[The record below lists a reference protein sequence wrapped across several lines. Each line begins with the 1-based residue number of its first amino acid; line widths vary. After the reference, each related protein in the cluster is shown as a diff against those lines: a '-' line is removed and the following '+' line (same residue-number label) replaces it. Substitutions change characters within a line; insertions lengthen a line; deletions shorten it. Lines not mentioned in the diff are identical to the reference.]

1 MFDNKENF
9 MFDLY
14 GTLVDIKTDEDMPCL
29 WHSLSNFYSMNGAAY
44 SDADLRSE
52 YMRLCEN
59 DAGDDVEID
68 LTKVFKA
75 LYVNRNIKPSAQLI
89 SDTAIMM
96 RSVSILKLRL
106 YDGAKDVLTELRKRG
121 KKVYLFS
128 NAQACF
134 TVPELKAL
142 GLYDMFDEVCI
153 SSDLKVKKPSLM
165 FYRKALAGKDPD
177 RCVMIGNDE
186 FADIRGALRAGM
198 EACYIQ
204 TEQSP
209 TIPVAL
215 PSVQI
220 KSLREILN

>member
-1 MFDNKENF
+1 MFDNKEYF

-14 GTLVDIKTDEDMPCL
+14 GTLVDIKTDETLPYL
-29 WHSLSNFYSMNGAAY
+29 WSSLASFYSLNGAAY
-44 SDADLRSE
+44 SDADIQRE
-52 YMRLCEN
+52 YKLLCGKN
-59 DAGDDVEID
+59 RGDEVEID
-68 LTKVFKA
+68 LTKVFKC
-75 LYVNRNIKPSAQLI
+75 LYENRNVKPSKQLI

-96 RSVSILKLRL
+96 RSVSTVRLRLFDGAAEVLTKLR
-106 YDGAKDVLTELRKRG
+106 ERG

-134 TVPELKAL
+134 TVPELKSL
-142 GLYDMFDEVCI
+142 GLYDLFDGICI
-153 SSDLKVKKPSLM
+153 SSDLKVKKPSPA
-165 FYRKALAGKDPD
+165 FYRKALAGKDPG

-186 FADIRGALRAGM
+186 FADIEGAMTAGM

-209 TIPVAL
+209 TIPRQL

-220 KSLREILN
+220 DNLWEILY